1 MSKAGI
7 AGLKLILSTGEYADV
22 HFLVGDGDAKE
33 LVPAHKHILKFA
45 SDVFEA
51 MFRFEANKEHG
62 KNVSANCS
70 VVEIP
75 DIEAAAFK
83 VMLSFIYTEDLN
95 ELNGDNAM
103 AVLYAAKKYIIP
115 PLVNASLQIP
125 ISELRNVFLAYAQA
139 RLFGLED
146 FANDCLSYIDK
157 NAEILIKS
165 VGFLQINQ
173 KLLCEI
179 LERDELQMNDEI
191 SVWQAFSYYIFIFF
205 TALRWADEKCC
216 ENGIECSAEN
226 RRQMLGPA
234 LFTIRFPLFSHK
246 EFTVQIVPSGI
257 LTVDEVV
264 SIEQYHTNSNFCGT
278 SDGLLY
284 PLQFPSHERI
294 KAFGTLLMDIEKVS
308 EFAREAV
315 GSSWFSE
322 KVYIN
327 GLSWRIWAQ
336 IKTKNGSTNTEKY
349 LGIYLLFDTPEEDL
363 FWRCNVHS
371 ATIRIIS
378 PKNGVDNSI
387 GTFCDH
393 VFDNKSTS
401 LGFANFISFAELM
414 DPSRCFY
421 DSEEDKVTLCI
432 DLTVKKEKI
441 HKFVLNQSKSNGTLF
456 MEIEK
461 VSEFAREVIGSERK
475 SETVHIKGFPWQILA
490 QIEKKDHSTNNN
502 EKCLDIFLLCDAPK
516 KENWSCQCSA
526 IIRIVSQKNDVLDY
540 KAHFNDQL
548 FNNEMNVWGIS
559 RFFSFAQLMDTSK
572 GFYNQNEDKVTLAID
587 FIIKEAKM
595 DKA

>member
-1 MSKAGI
+1 
-7 AGLKLILSTGEYADV
+7 
-22 HFLVGDGDAKE
+22 
-33 LVPAHKHILKFA
+33 
-45 SDVFEA
+45 
-51 MFRFEANKEHG
+51 
-62 KNVSANCS
+62 
-70 VVEIP
+70 
-75 DIEAAAFK
+75 
-83 VMLSFIYTEDLN
+83 MLSFIYTEDLN

-165 VGFLQINQ
+165 DGFLQINQ
-173 KLLCEI
+173 KLL
-179 LERDELQMNDEI
+179 
-191 SVWQAFSYYIFIFF
+191 S
-205 TALRWADEKCC
+205 
-216 ENGIECSAEN
+216 EN

-264 SIEQYHTNSNFCGT
+264 SIEQYHTNSNFCGI

-284 PLQFPSHERI
+284 PQQFPSHGRVWS
-294 KAFGTLLMDIEKVS
+294 FGTIELDIEKVS

-315 GSSWFSE
+315 GSSRFSE

-336 IKTKNGSTNTEKY
+336 IKTKNGSTDNEKY

-421 DSEEDKVTLCI
+421 DREEDKVTLSI

-526 IIRIVSQKNDVLDY
+526 IIRIVSQKNDVLLDY
-540 KAHFNDQL
+540 RAHFNDQL

-572 GFYNQNEDKVTLAID
+572 GFYNQNEDKVKLAID
-587 FIIKEAKM
+587 FIIKEAKT